1 MNEEEKLRKT
11 EEFRTWVF
19 FTIVLAPVL
28 AVAIVSGWGFV
39 VWIVILAI
47 PVGLMLATFWSRSR
61 QPGAARL
68 ETSRDDEPREPM

>member
-1 MNEEEKLRKT
+1 MEGNN
-11 EEFRTWVF
+11 
-19 FTIVLAPVL
+19 
-28 AVAIVSGWGFV
+28 VSLGQIIALERATAMPQDWSFPQDWGIV

-68 ETSRDDEPREPM
+68 ETSRDDEPREPI